1 MGIHYYGAEGRC
13 WMFGLALAFS
23 ACNGQGN
30 DGDDSSA
37 SSPEEQRCESAEIE
51 LTNSCFFPNGNVV
64 VDDDQPERPSVTDIA
79 AAAEALDGGF
89 YLEKIAP
96 SDATDQLGFV
106 LEDNEV
112 CRVSCLTQCDITI
125 HSLCVTSLALAVD
138 GSPRGCLFC
147 GEATREQCQAFVDA
161 CE

>member
-1 MGIHYYGAEGRC
+1 MRIHDYDAEPRR
-13 WMFGLALAFS
+13 WMFGLVLALS
-23 ACNGQGN
+23 ACNGHGN
-30 DGDDSSA
+30 DGDEISS

-64 VDDDQPERPSVTDIA
+64 DDDDQERPAVTDIA

-89 YLEKIAP
+89 YLEKLAP

-112 CRVSCLTQCDITI
+112 CRVSCLTQCNITI
-125 HSLCVTSLALAVD
+125 HSLCVTSLAPAVD
-138 GSPRGCLFC
+138 GRPQGCLFC
-147 GEATREQCQAFVDA
+147 GEATREQCQEFINS